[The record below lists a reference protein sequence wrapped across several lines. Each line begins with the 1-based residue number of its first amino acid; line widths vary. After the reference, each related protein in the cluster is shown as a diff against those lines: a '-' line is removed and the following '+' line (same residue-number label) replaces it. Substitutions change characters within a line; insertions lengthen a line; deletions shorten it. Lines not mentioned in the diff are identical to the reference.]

1 MSGSF
6 CPATACTLA
15 RREKLVD
22 ALMLLTGEQ
31 GEITAHSAR
40 PWASITFSGTQH
52 AITLD
57 FEGAAAVEAGEEFVA
72 RLEDH
77 EFNIPGQIV
86 ADAAI
91 KAVEHV
97 RGMPAL
103 IVHAEILMLEEE

>member
-15 RREKLVD
+15 RREKLAD
-22 ALMLLTGEQ
+22 ALMLLTDHQ

-40 PWASITFSGTQH
+40 PWASITFRGSQH
-52 AITLD
+52 GITLD
-57 FEGAAAVEAGEEFVA
+57 FEGAEAVEAGEGFIA

-86 ADAAI
+86 ADATI
-91 KAVEHV
+91 KAVE
-97 RGMPAL
+97 RIREMPAL

>member
-1 MSGSF
+1 MTGSF

-15 RREKLVD
+15 RREKLAD
-22 ALMLLTGEQ
+22 ALMLLTDQQ
-31 GEITAHSAR
+31 GEITAHHAR

-52 AITLD
+52 ALTLD
-57 FEGAAAVEAGEEFVA
+57 FEGIAAVEAGEDFVS
-72 RLEDH
+72 RLEEH

-97 RGMPAL
+97 TGLPAL
-103 IVHAEILMLEEE
+103 IVHAEILLLEEE

>member
-15 RREKLVD
+15 RREKLAD
-22 ALMLLTGEQ
+22 ALMLLTDQQ
-31 GEITAHSAR
+31 GEITAHRAW

-52 AITLD
+52 ALTLD
-57 FEGAAAVEAGEEFVA
+57 FEGAVAVEAGEEFVA

-91 KAVEHV
+91 KSVEHV

>member
-1 MSGSF
+1 
-6 CPATACTLA
+6 
-15 RREKLVD
+15 
-22 ALMLLTGEQ
+22 MLLTDQQ

-57 FEGAAAVEAGEEFVA
+57 FEGADAVQAGEGFIA

-103 IVHAEILMLEEE
+103 IVHAEILMLAEE

>member
-40 PWASITFSGTQH
+40 PWASITFSGSQH
-52 AITLD
+52 ALTLD
-57 FEGAAAVEAGEEFVA
+57 
-72 RLEDH
+72 
-77 EFNIPGQIV
+77 
-86 ADAAI
+86 
-91 KAVEHV
+91 
-97 RGMPAL
+97 
-103 IVHAEILMLEEE
+103 